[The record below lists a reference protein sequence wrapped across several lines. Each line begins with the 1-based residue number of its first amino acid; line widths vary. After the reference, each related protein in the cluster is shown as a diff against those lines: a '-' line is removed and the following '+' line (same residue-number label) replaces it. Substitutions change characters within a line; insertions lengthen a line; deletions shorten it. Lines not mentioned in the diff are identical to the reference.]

1 MTAASF
7 APPAQA
13 QEAEEVS
20 PAPESEETAPAEVP
34 DSETESRGNDFA
46 QSGGSPMPED
56 STQTQRSDGLARE
69 YGSVTDGAQEQ
80 EPSSSGDAG
89 GQNQAWQRQPGS
101 SPGEEADIHTER
113 ENMVLL
119 AASLACLPIGLAVV
133 FLYPRKH

>member
-13 QEAEEVS
+13 QEAEEVF

-34 DSETESRGNDFA
+34 DPETEGGGSDFT

-56 STQTQRSDGLARE
+56 STQTQRSDGPARE
-69 YGSVTDGAQEQ
+69 YGSVTDGAQER

-89 GQNQAWQRQPGS
+89 SQNQAWQRQPGS
-101 SPGEEADIHTER
+101 SPGEEADIHTDR
-113 ENMVLL
+113 ETMVLL